1 MNPAHGLKLF
11 PGCCSCPGSL
21 ASKGWKLLRRLEHL
35 YFAYHPCILK
45 MMSKE
50 SEYDMNMCACI
61 LYTYIIRIYI
71 YIFILCIYI
80 HYVYYM
86 YIIQNM
92 QMILHCRCVVH
103 EICIWSHTSIC
114 MHACT
119 ICGFNIL
126 YTGML
131 SSFQMLKHAPITSKM
146 LHLLCQFFPSAAI
159 PLSVHHACKRACTHS
174 GIGTWW
180 QATCPTTWSV
190 SGAEFTPKT
199 GASRWSPSGA
209 LNVLRKTQ
217 TRAVSHHFDSLRI
230 FDPPLLHHASSTWC
244 RCRSSRK
251 GWMDSRSFWHLLPD
265 AHGMMHTST
274 PCQLR
279 TKQQTYF
286 LVFFYQNP
294 GATVILPYV
303 LISNRLNHLHWGS
316 EDP

>member
-1 MNPAHGLKLF
+1 
-11 PGCCSCPGSL
+11 
-21 ASKGWKLLRRLEHL
+21 
-35 YFAYHPCILK
+35 
-45 MMSKE
+45 
-50 SEYDMNMCACI
+50 
-61 LYTYIIRIYI
+61 
-71 YIFILCIYI
+71 
-80 HYVYYM
+80 
-86 YIIQNM
+86 
-92 QMILHCRCVVH
+92 
-103 EICIWSHTSIC
+103 
-114 MHACT
+114 
-119 ICGFNIL
+119 
-126 YTGML
+126 
-131 SSFQMLKHAPITSKM
+131 M

-265 AHGMMHTST
+265 AHGMMHTSMPMST
-274 PCQLR
+274 TNQATNILPHVFLSKSRSYRDTPLCAHLQSSQPPSLRFGRSLVRPCQ
-279 TKQQTYF
+279 TQT
-286 LVFFYQNP
+286 
-294 GATVILPYV
+294 I
-303 LISNRLNHLHWGS
+303 WGS
-316 EDP
+316 WTFLGILGHSWALYISYSWMFQQSRVSGSCSLSECKWC